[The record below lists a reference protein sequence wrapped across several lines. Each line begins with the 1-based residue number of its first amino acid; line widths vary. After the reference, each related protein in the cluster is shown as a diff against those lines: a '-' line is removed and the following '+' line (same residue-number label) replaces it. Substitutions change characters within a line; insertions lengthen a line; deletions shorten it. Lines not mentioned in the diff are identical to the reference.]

1 MGRCPWSSRC
11 AQHRYRVPRRGR
23 QEAQRRH
30 AGGAGRTWKTRR
42 LADGPRAQDSAA
54 SRSRE
59 NKDEVLPWSV
69 QEEPTLPTS
78 GALRSSTC
86 HVSLPGAFLGHRG
99 NRKQM
104 RPPAHGC
111 GGRTPRQPPAVPWSS
126 NRLFCERGQK
136 DGHRVACPGIPA
148 QSGRN
153 VGVRLLVAVGTRS
166 RRPEARIPARG
177 PRSPSGLSPSLCGL
191 GLSEAQNKV
200 GAGGPQ
206 LTSQCPPGAIHGC
219 VRPGLTR
226 SPPVTDTS
234 LQTDADFPFTR
245 LQPVEDS
252 GARGGDL
259 PSPAPSSPSVS
270 PLLGPGKRL
279 QRATRVP
286 FGRTRSGVHKQVE
299 Y

>member
-11 AQHRYRVPRRGR
+11 AQHCYRVPRRGR

-59 NKDEVLPWSV
+59 NKDEALPWSV

-177 PRSPSGLSPSLCGL
+177 PRSPDGLSLSLCGL

-200 GAGGPQ
+200 GAGG
-206 LTSQCPPGAIHGC
+206 H
-219 VRPGLTR
+219 
-226 SPPVTDTS
+226 
-234 LQTDADFPFTR
+234 
-245 LQPVEDS
+245 
-252 GARGGDL
+252 
-259 PSPAPSSPSVS
+259 SSPLSARRVPS
-270 PLLGPGKRL
+270 TAAYDLASRTRRL
-279 QRATRVP
+279 SQTRVCKQTP
-286 FGRTRSGVHKQVE
+286 TFPSRGFSQWKTAGRGAAISRPQHQARRR
-299 Y
+299 